1 MKIIRTT
8 YGIENFRPW
17 SGAEYAYDAIIRN
30 EKEAE
35 FNAIIDDLYPE
46 GIDETRLNDILWF
59 EREWIYDMLGF
70 DENGDP
76 IEEEDEDEED

>member
-1 MKIIRTT
+1 MKIIRIT
-8 YGIENFRPW
+8 YGIENFKCW

-46 GIDETRLNDILWF
+46 GIDETTLNDILWHD
-59 EREWIYDMLGF
+59 RDWVYDILGL

-76 IEEEDEDEED
+76 IEEDEDDE